1 MLFKNWKENL
11 EPLIDKYKRRKH
23 PLHYN
28 NTYQLL
34 IMVILSAQ
42 DSDANINNITIPF
55 FEKYSSLESIS
66 NSNIEEI
73 TPYFT
78 KVKNYQTKTTWIF
91 ELAKLLKTDNNIP
104 INLTELIAL
113 KGIGRKSANVIL
125 RETNQKAEGI
135 IVDLHVIRVAPRIG
149 LTPKYEDGNKI
160 EKLLMQQL
168 PYEIWNE
175 IGMALSFLG
184 REICRPT
191 NPKCKDCPI
200 NIHCNYFRNLNQ

>member
-1 MLFKNWKENL
+1 MLFENWKENL
-11 EPLIDKYKRRKH
+11 EPLIDKYKGRKH
-23 PLHYN
+23 PLNYN

-55 FEKYSSLESIS
+55 FEKYPNLESIS
-66 NSNIEEI
+66 NSSIEEI

-78 KVKNYQTKTTWIF
+78 KVKNYPTKTTWIF
-91 ELAKLLKTDNNIP
+91 EIAKLLKTDSNIP
-104 INLTELIAL
+104 TNLKDLIAL

-135 IVDLHVIRVAPRIG
+135 IVDLHVIRVVPRIG

-175 IGMALSFLG
+175 IGMAFSFLG

-191 NPKCKDCPI
+191 NPKCDDCPI
-200 NIHCNYFRNLNQ
+200 NMHCNYFKNLNQ

>member
-1 MLFKNWKENL
+1 MLFENWKENL
-11 EPLIDKYKRRKH
+11 EPLIDKYKERKH
-23 PLHYN
+23 PLNYN

-42 DSDANINNITIPF
+42 DSNANINNITTPF
-55 FEKYSSLESIS
+55 FEKFPNLESIS

-78 KVKNYQTKTTWIF
+78 KVKNYPTKTTWIY

-104 INLTELIAL
+104 TNLTELITL

-125 RETNQKAEGI
+125 RETNQKTEGI

-160 EKLLMQQL
+160 E
-168 PYEIWNE
+168 
-175 IGMALSFLG
+175 
-184 REICRPT
+184 
-191 NPKCKDCPI
+191 
-200 NIHCNYFRNLNQ
+200 

>member
-1 MLFKNWKENL
+1 MLFENWKENL
-11 EPLIDKYKRRKH
+11 EPLIDKYKGRKH

-55 FEKYSSLESIS
+55 FEKYSNLESIS

-78 KVKNYQTKTTWIF
+78 KVKNYPTKTTWIF
-91 ELAKLLKTDNNIP
+91 EIAKLLKTDNNIP
-104 INLTELIAL
+104 INLIDLVAL

-125 RETNQKAEGI
+125 RETNQKTEGI

-149 LTPKYEDGNKI
+149 LHQNMKTGIKSK
-160 EKLLMQQL
+160 
-168 PYEIWNE
+168 
-175 IGMALSFLG
+175 
-184 REICRPT
+184 
-191 NPKCKDCPI
+191 
-200 NIHCNYFRNLNQ
+200 NY

>member
-1 MLFKNWKENL
+1 MLFENWKENL
-11 EPLIDKYKRRKH
+11 EPLINKYKGRKH
-23 PLHYN
+23 PLYYN
-28 NTYQLL
+28 NKYQLL

-42 DSDANINNITIPF
+42 DSDTNINNITIPF
-55 FEKYSSLESIS
+55 FEKYPNLESIS
-66 NSNIEEI
+66 NSSIEEI
-73 TPYFT
+73 SPYFT
-78 KVKNYQTKTTWIF
+78 KVKNYPTKTAWIY
-91 ELAKLLKTDNNIP
+91 ELAKLLKTDSNIP
-104 INLTELIAL
+104 TNLTELIAL

-175 IGMALSFLG
+175 IGMAFSFLG
-184 REICRPT
+184 REICRPN
-191 NPKCKDCPI
+191 NPKCDDCPI
-200 NIHCNYFRNLNQ
+200 NTHCNYFKNLKQ